1 MCSYNTIVRDI
12 FGLITSTKIACK
24 KSKMLEFIYINSYF
38 LMLIIDFQMKR
49 KKENEKFFFSISDEI
64 KLRLNYFEDE
74 YSFQ

>member
-1 MCSYNTIVRDI
+1 
-12 FGLITSTKIACK
+12 
-24 KSKMLEFIYINSYF
+24 
-38 LMLIIDFQMKR
+38 MLIIDFQMKR